1 MRLGEAAAPVPVFQF
16 TIPRLRYGSS
26 RMAQGIVNWLACMGM
41 LVLAFIEI
49 ARVF

>member
-1 MRLGEAAAPVPVFQF
+1 MIKEDE
-16 TIPRLRYGSS
+16 T
-26 RMAQGIVNWLACMGM
+26 MAQGIVNWLACLGM